1 MADEIRPA
9 LTASEWHERRSGPV
23 SIDVLNDETHL
34 VLRDPDDDVVSVTGS
49 DELHAL
55 IALANHA
62 LPDDDRRKLTRR
74 DVAVLGII
82 IDHIDR
88 SAENG
93 ERLFALA
100 GELFAKLAAL
110 VPR

>member
-9 LTASEWHERRSGPV
+9 LTATEWRERRSGPV

-34 VLRDPDDDVVSVTGS
+34 VLRDPDNDVVSVSGP

-55 IALANHA
+55 IALANDA

-88 SAENG
+88 SAANG
-93 ERLFALA
+93 ERLCSLA
-100 GELFAKLAAL
+100 EELFAKLVAL

>member
-9 LTASEWHERRSGPV
+9 LTQIEWERRRSGPV
-23 SIDVLNDETHL
+23 SVDVLNDETHL
-34 VLRDPDDDVVSVTGS
+34 VVRDPDNDVVSVSGS

-55 IALANHA
+55 IALANDA
-62 LPDDDRRKLTRR
+62 LPDDDRRKLTAR

-82 IDHIDR
+82 IDDIDR
-88 SAENG
+88 DTANG
-93 ERLFALA
+93 ERLCALA
-100 GELFAKLAAL
+100 EELFAKLAAL